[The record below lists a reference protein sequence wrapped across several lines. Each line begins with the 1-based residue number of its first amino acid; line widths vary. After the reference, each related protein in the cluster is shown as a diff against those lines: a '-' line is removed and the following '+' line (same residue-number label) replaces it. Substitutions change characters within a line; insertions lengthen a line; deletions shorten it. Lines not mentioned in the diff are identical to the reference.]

1 MQRAAHDET
10 PLSAACER
18 MHNLA
23 NQLVHF
29 SGDSAWPC
37 CIRQLDKKI
46 LKKKAPTCGA
56 SQQIPI
62 ASNYCVRNARR
73 RGSSNMR
80 LSVFDNS
87 SLTSFS
93 LSAASG
99 FDTMRR
105 SLSLS

>member
-46 LKKKAPTCGA
+46 LKKK
-56 SQQIPI
+56 
-62 ASNYCVRNARR
+62 RR
-73 RGSSNMR
+73 H
-80 LSVFDNS
+80 
-87 SLTSFS
+87 
-93 LSAASG
+93 AALLGRFQSH
-99 FDTMRR
+99 
-105 SLSLS
+105 